1 MDSPIWL
8 QLSCSPVRVW
18 DQGQA
23 RGCLFVAAIF
33 FSIAGGPGVGWGS
46 SLGTRKSS
54 SLSNQGL
61 LQMQTLSQQALQHQM
76 GRESS
81 YMIQALIHNS
91 DLLSQSG
98 HEEGRTEWGGKKQEG
113 PRHQKSQS
121 CRLPAHPPP
130 SQPWCGD
137 KPQNKPWPS
146 RSGESQVFRSRPS
159 GPQSRWLRA
168 RSILNPD

>member
-1 MDSPIWL
+1 
-8 QLSCSPVRVW
+8 
-18 DQGQA
+18 
-23 RGCLFVAAIF
+23 
-33 FSIAGGPGVGWGS
+33 
-46 SLGTRKSS
+46 
-54 SLSNQGL
+54 
-61 LQMQTLSQQALQHQM
+61 MQTLSQQALQHQM

-98 HEEGRTEWGGKKQEG
+98 HEEGRTERGGKKQEG

-168 RSILNPD
+168 QVYSKSRLRSAQPVSQQGASGIGRFQVPQEILRNRPPGNEQG